1 MYKAIIVD
9 DDPMVADIDR
19 QYLEAHGGITIAGV
33 FGNGRAAL
41 EYVRAYPTDL
51 AIVDYYMPVANG
63 REFVR
68 ICCDE
73 GLHLDVIMITANN
86 DAKEVAALMRMG
98 VIDYLVKPFTRDRFS
113 QAIQRFLARR
123 AVLHSGEG
131 LSQKEIDSLLSGAPP
146 VETTQKLL
154 DKGLQQKTLELIFDF
169 LEKHKSEYLSNEEIS
184 KEVGLSKI
192 TVRRY
197 MNYLLEAGE
206 ITSEIDYATGGRP
219 SMRYRKRQ

>member
-1 MYKAIIVD
+1 MYKAIIID

-19 QYLEAHGGITIAGV
+19 QYLEAHSGIAVVGA

-41 EYVRAYPTDL
+41 EYVREYPTDL

-63 REFVR
+63 HEFVR
-68 ICCDE
+68 ACYEE
-73 GLHLDVIMITANN
+73 GLHIDVIMITANN
-86 DAKEVAALMRMG
+86 DAKEVASLMRLG

-123 AVLHSGEG
+123 AVLHSEEG
-131 LSQKEIDSLLSGAPP
+131 LSQKDIDRLWSGTPP
-146 VETTQKLL
+146 AVITQKLL
-154 DKGLQQKTLELIFDF
+154 DKGLQQKTLELILDF
-169 LEKHKSEYLSNEEIS
+169 LEERKSECLSNEEIS

-206 ITSEIDYATGGRP
+206 IISKIDYATGGRP
-219 SMRYRKRQ
+219 SMRYQKQ

>member
-19 QYLEAHGGITIAGV
+19 QYLEAHSGITIVGV

-41 EYVRAYPTDL
+41 EYVREYPTDL
-51 AIVDYYMPVANG
+51 AIVDYYMPVASG
-63 REFVR
+63 REFVQT
-68 ICCDE
+68 CSEE

-86 DAKEVAALMRMG
+86 EPKEIAALMRLG

-123 AVLHSGEG
+123 AVLHSEEG
-131 LSQKEIDSLLSGAPP
+131 LSQKDIDRLWSGTPP
-146 VETTQKLL
+146 TVVTQKLL
-154 DKGLQQKTLELIFDF
+154 DKGLQQKTLELILDF
-169 LEKHKSEYLSNEEIS
+169 LGKHKCEYLSNEEIS
-184 KEVGLSKI
+184 KEVGLSKM

-197 MNYLLEAGE
+197 MNYLLEVGE
-206 ITSEIDYATGGRP
+206 ITCEIDYATGGRP
-219 SMRYRKRQ
+219 SMRYRKQ